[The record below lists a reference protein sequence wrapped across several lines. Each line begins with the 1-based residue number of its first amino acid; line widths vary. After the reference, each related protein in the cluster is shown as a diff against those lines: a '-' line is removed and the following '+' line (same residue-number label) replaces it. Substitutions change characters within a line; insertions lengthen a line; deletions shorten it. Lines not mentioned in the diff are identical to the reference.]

1 MEKEIILILMIMF
14 GISFSVIGDLTWK
27 RCFRY
32 RHMMD
37 YRINVFI
44 IISNSHY
51 WGEISNRLI

>member
-1 MEKEIILILMIMF
+1 MSRVFYM
-14 GISFSVIGDLTWK
+14 
-27 RCFRY
+27 CN

-37 YRINVFI
+37 YQINVFI